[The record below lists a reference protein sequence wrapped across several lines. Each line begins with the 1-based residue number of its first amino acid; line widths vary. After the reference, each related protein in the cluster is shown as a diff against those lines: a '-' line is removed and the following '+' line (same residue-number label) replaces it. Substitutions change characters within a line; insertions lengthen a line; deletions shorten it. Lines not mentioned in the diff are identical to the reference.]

1 MARADPPTVLLP
13 LGWNPRVDASGWRK
27 ESGEPTPGADL
38 QSDRFDQIIT
48 QERPCEGTGPGRVRH
63 HQGSPES
70 QVPERGKERPLFMES
85 VNGMRPDS

>member
-1 MARADPPTVLLP
+1 MPPGWLLP
-13 LGWNPRVDASGWRK
+13 SPGQSRPPHSPPPSGL
-27 ESGEPTPGADL
+27 EPTPGADL

-48 QERPCEGTGPGRVRH
+48 QESPCEGTGPGRVRH